1 MIYSLRE
8 LVESQNNQA
17 NINGKW
23 VPARP
28 LMLSGFDGFTER
40 VKAAWLVLQGK
51 ADAVIWPEGQ

>member
-28 LMLSGFDGFTER
+28 SRLSGFEGFKER
-40 VKAAWLVLQGK
+40 LKAALLVLRDK
-51 ADAVIWPEGQ
+51 ADAVIWPEDQ